1 VNKIILDLDTKEI
14 YSETKTRCLLLR
26 EECRDITNH
35 SVDYITK
42 LMNIDAQL
50 KCIKSVVEEQK
61 IEKIVDRLNEL
72 WGYNIKILQEIK
84 ESDN

>member
-1 VNKIILDLDTKEI
+1 MNKIILDLDTKEI